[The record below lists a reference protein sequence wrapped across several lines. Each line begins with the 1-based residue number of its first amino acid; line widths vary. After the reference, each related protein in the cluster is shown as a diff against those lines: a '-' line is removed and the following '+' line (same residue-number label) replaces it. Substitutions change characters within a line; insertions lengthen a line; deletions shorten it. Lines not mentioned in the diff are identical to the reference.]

1 MEHVVTVMMCVA
13 STLPD
18 IISVLWLV
26 IKLTDSHYVYCKCI
40 GGIDCVAW
48 YTAYGRIHYDAR
60 VALG

>member
-1 MEHVVTVMMCVA
+1 MIEELNYEIYIV
-13 STLPD
+13 
-18 IISVLWLV
+18 SVDDQLYAMT
-26 IKLTDSHYVYCKCI
+26 IDSNYVYCKCI